1 MKKRI
6 FCFCA
11 LLLSLSGSGAAWS
24 DDKVVTPQPLV
35 PSFRVDPFW
44 AEDAAEQMAGCRRR
58 PRLKGSRRADT
69 SPIHPV
75 RHQRNGRFVLS

>member
-6 FCFCA
+6 LCFCA
-11 LLLSLSGSGAAWS
+11 LLLSVSGSGAAWS

-44 AEDAAEQMAGCRRR
+44 PKTLPNKWLVGAVAGVAVD
-58 PRLKGSRRADT
+58 PG
-69 SPIHPV
+69 
-75 RHQRNGRFVLS
+75 

>member
-6 FCFCA
+6 LCFCA

-44 AEDAAEQMAGCRRR
+44 EGEECSLAPATCLSCR
-58 PRLKGSRRADT
+58 
-69 SPIHPV
+69 SP
-75 RHQRNGRFVLS
+75 QLSGVVYNPNT